1 MNQRFAMDQRV
12 RIVSADPDY
21 APVRGQVGTVVGVA
35 DAGPLEYGV
44 WLERDETVWQVPASG
59 LEPA

>member
-1 MNQRFAMDQRV
+1 MRPFSMDQRV
-12 RIVSADPDY
+12 RIISPDPDY
-21 APVRGQVGTVVGVA
+21 AEVRGQVGTVVGVA

-44 WLERDETVWQVPASG
+44 WVERDQTVWQVPVAG